1 MTKMMMLKGQNGI
14 AKRSAAQLWRER
26 QLCVRAFFGQTL
38 QPSTH
43 LSTTNNP
50 IVGFA
55 TLGGNR
61 TEQNAVSDYR
71 GIK

>member
-1 MTKMMMLKGQNGI
+1 MTKMMMLKGQNKI

-26 QLCVRAFFGQTL
+26 QLCAFFGQTL

-50 IVGFA
+50 IVGFN

-71 GIK
+71 SIK

>member
-1 MTKMMMLKGQNGI
+1 MTKMMMLKGQNKI

-43 LSTTNNP
+43 LSNTNNP
-50 IVGFA
+50 VVGFI
-55 TLGGNR
+55 TIGGNR
-61 TEQNAVSDYR
+61 TEQTLFSDYR
-71 GIK
+71 SMS

>member
-1 MTKMMMLKGQNGI
+1 MMMLKGQNGI
-14 AKRSAAQLWRER
+14 AKRSAARSWRER

-43 LSTTNNP
+43 LTITNNP
-50 IVGFA
+50 IVGIS

-61 TEQNAVSDYR
+61 PEQTVFSDYR
-71 GIK
+71 SMK